1 MYTYFLSD
9 YISAMSSVDIRKLK
23 KITKA
28 EFIQLIS
35 LLISMFLVI
44 VTMILYQLK
53 RTQYYLIIN
62 ILFVL
67 ILYLIEAFIYI
78 LNNKRWNENNKDNKQ
93 KQINDYIERLKSLQ
107 MYSEKDILWLI
118 EQSKKY
124 YQEESHRF
132 SVGNMISSII
142 IPIIM
147 SYISLITQKTNFITA
162 TYIMLLL
169 IVAISVF
176 LGLYWFIYPKIY
188 KIFNRRKFIA
198 RDYENDLSYIL
209 LKMGRNNEK

>member
-44 VTMILYQLK
+44 VTMILYQIK
-53 RTQYYLIIN
+53 RTQFYFIIN
-62 ILFVL
+62 IIFVL
-67 ILYLIEAFIYI
+67 ILYIIEAYIYI

-132 SVGNMISSII
+132 SVGNIISSII

>member
-23 KITKA
+23 KITKVELA
-28 EFIQLIS
+28 QLIS

-78 LNNKRWNENNKDNKQ
+78 LNNKRWNENNKDNKP

-132 SVGNMISSII
+132 SIGNIISSII

>member
-78 LNNKRWNENNKDNKQ
+78 LNNKRWNENNKQ
-93 KQINDYIERLKSLQ
+93 KQINDYIERIKSLQ

-132 SVGNMISSII
+132 SVGNIISSII

>member
-23 KITKA
+23 KITKVELA
-28 EFIQLIS
+28 QLIS

-53 RTQYYLIIN
+53 RTQFYLIIN
-62 ILFVL
+62 IVFVL
-67 ILYLIEAFIYI
+67 VLYVIEAFIYI
-78 LNNKRWNENNKDNKQ
+78 LNNKRWKENNKDNKQ

-132 SVGNMISSII
+132 SVGNIISSII

>member
-23 KITKA
+23 KITKVELA
-28 EFIQLIS
+28 QLIS

-44 VTMILYQLK
+44 VTIILYQLK
-53 RTQYYLIIN
+53 RTQFYLIIN
-62 ILFVL
+62 IVFVL
-67 ILYLIEAFIYI
+67 VLYVIEAFIYI
-78 LNNKRWNENNKDNKQ
+78 LNNKRWKENNKDNKQ

-132 SVGNMISSII
+132 SVGNIISSTI
-142 IPIIM
+142 IPIII
-147 SYISLITQKTNFITA
+147 SYISLITQTADFITA

-169 IVAISVF
+169 VVTISIF
-176 LGLYWFIYPKIY
+176 LVIYWFIYPKIY

>member
-44 VTMILYQLK
+44 VTLILYQLK

-132 SVGNMISSII
+132 SVGNIISSII

>member
-78 LNNKRWNENNKDNKQ
+78 LNNKRWNENNKDNKP

-107 MYSEKDILWLI
+107 MYNEKDILWLI

-124 YQEESHRF
+124 YQEENHRF
-132 SVGNMISSII
+132 NIGNIISSII

-147 SYISLITQKTNFITA
+147 SYISLITQTADFITA

>member
-132 SVGNMISSII
+132 SVGNIISSII

>member
-78 LNNKRWNENNKDNKQ
+78 LNNKRWNENNKDNKP

-132 SVGNMISSII
+132 NIISSII

>member
-67 ILYLIEAFIYI
+67 ILYLIEAFNYI
-78 LNNKRWNENNKDNKQ
+78 LNNKRWNKNNKDNKQ

-132 SVGNMISSII
+132 SVGNIISSII

-209 LKMGRNNEK
+209 SKMGRNNEK

>member
-1 MYTYFLSD
+1 MYTYFSSD

-93 KQINDYIERLKSLQ
+93 KQINDYIERIKSLQ

-132 SVGNMISSII
+132 SVGNIISSII

>member
-35 LLISMFLVI
+35 LLISLFLVI

-93 KQINDYIERLKSLQ
+93 KQINDYIERIKSLQ

-132 SVGNMISSII
+132 SVGNIISSII

>member
-93 KQINDYIERLKSLQ
+93 KQINDYIERIKSLQ
-107 MYSEKDILWLI
+107 MYSEKDISWLI

-132 SVGNMISSII
+132 SVGNIISSII

>member
-23 KITKA
+23 KITKVELA
-28 EFIQLIS
+28 QLIS

-53 RTQYYLIIN
+53 RTQFYLIIN
-62 ILFVL
+62 IVFVL
-67 ILYLIEAFIYI
+67 VLYVIEAFIYI
-78 LNNKRWNENNKDNKQ
+78 LNNKRWKENNKDNKP

-118 EQSKKY
+118 EQSEKY

-132 SVGNMISSII
+132 SVGNIISSTI
-142 IPIIM
+142 IPIII
-147 SYISLITQKTNFITA
+147 SYISLITQTADFITA

-169 IVAISVF
+169 VVTISIF
-176 LGLYWFIYPKIY
+176 LVIYWFIYPKIY

-209 LKMGRNNEK
+209 LKMNRDNEK

>member
-53 RTQYYLIIN
+53 RTHYYLIIN

-132 SVGNMISSII
+132 SVGNIISSII

>member
-53 RTQYYLIIN
+53 WTQYYLIIN

-93 KQINDYIERLKSLQ
+93 KQINDYIERIKSLQ

-132 SVGNMISSII
+132 SVGNIISSII

>member
-23 KITKA
+23 KITKVELA
-28 EFIQLIS
+28 QLIS

-53 RTQYYLIIN
+53 RTQFYLIIN
-62 ILFVL
+62 IVFVL
-67 ILYLIEAFIYI
+67 VLYVIEAFIYI
-78 LNNKRWNENNKDNKQ
+78 LNNKRWKENNKDNKQ

-132 SVGNMISSII
+132 SVGNIISSTI
-142 IPIIM
+142 IPIII

-169 IVAISVF
+169 VVTISIF
-176 LGLYWFIYPKIY
+176 LVIYWFIYPKIY

-209 LKMGRNNEK
+209 LKMNRDNEK

>member
-9 YISAMSSVDIRKLK
+9 YISAISSVDIRKLK

-78 LNNKRWNENNKDNKQ
+78 LNNKRWNENNKDNKP

-132 SVGNMISSII
+132 SIGNIISSII

>member
-78 LNNKRWNENNKDNKQ
+78 LNNKRWNENNKDNKP

-132 SVGNMISSII
+132 SIGNIISSII

>member
-1 MYTYFLSD
+1 
-9 YISAMSSVDIRKLK
+9 
-23 KITKA
+23 
-28 EFIQLIS
+28 
-35 LLISMFLVI
+35 MFL
-44 VTMILYQLK
+44 YF
-53 RTQYYLIIN
+53 IIN
-62 ILFVL
+62 IIFIL
-67 ILYLIEAFIYI
+67 ILYIIEAYIYI
-78 LNNKRWNENNKDNKQ
+78 LKNKRWNENNKDNKQ

-132 SVGNMISSII
+132 SVGNIISSII

>member
-44 VTMILYQLK
+44 VTMILYQIK
-53 RTQYYLIIN
+53 RTQFYFIIN
-62 ILFVL
+62 IIFIL
-67 ILYLIEAFIYI
+67 ILYIIEAYIYI

-132 SVGNMISSII
+132 SVGNIISSII

>member
-9 YISAMSSVDIRKLK
+9 YISSMSSVDIRKLK
-23 KITKA
+23 KITKVELA
-28 EFIQLIS
+28 QLIS

-53 RTQYYLIIN
+53 RTQFYLIIN
-62 ILFVL
+62 IVFVL
-67 ILYLIEAFIYI
+67 VLYVIEAFIYI
-78 LNNKRWNENNKDNKQ
+78 LNNKRWKENNKDNKQ

-132 SVGNMISSII
+132 SVGNIISSTI
-142 IPIIM
+142 IPIII
-147 SYISLITQKTNFITA
+147 SYISLITQTADFITA

-169 IVAISVF
+169 VVTISIF
-176 LGLYWFIYPKIY
+176 LVIYWFIYPKIY

-209 LKMGRNNEK
+209 LKMNRDNEK

>member
-93 KQINDYIERLKSLQ
+93 KQINDYIERVKSLQ

-132 SVGNMISSII
+132 SVGNIISSII

>member
-132 SVGNMISSII
+132 SVGNIISSII

-169 IVAISVF
+169 IVSISVF

>member
-44 VTMILYQLK
+44 VTMILYQIK
-53 RTQYYLIIN
+53 RTQFYFIIN
-62 ILFVL
+62 IIFVL
-67 ILYLIEAFIYI
+67 ILYIIEAYIYI

-132 SVGNMISSII
+132 SVGNIISSII

-147 SYISLITQKTNFITA
+147 SYISLITQTADFITA

>member
-1 MYTYFLSD
+1 
-9 YISAMSSVDIRKLK
+9 MSSVDIRKLK

-132 SVGNMISSII
+132 SVGNIISSII

>member
-93 KQINDYIERLKSLQ
+93 KQINDYIERIKSLQ

-132 SVGNMISSII
+132 SVGNIISSII

>member
-28 EFIQLIS
+28 DFIQLIS

-44 VTMILYQLK
+44 VTMILYQIK
-53 RTQYYLIIN
+53 RTQFYFIIN
-62 ILFVL
+62 IIFIL
-67 ILYLIEAFIYI
+67 ILYIIEAYIYI

-132 SVGNMISSII
+132 SVGNIISSII

>member
-35 LLISMFLVI
+35 LLITMFLVI

-78 LNNKRWNENNKDNKQ
+78 LNNKGWNENNKDNKQ

-132 SVGNMISSII
+132 SVGNIISSII

>member
-23 KITKA
+23 KITKVELA
-28 EFIQLIS
+28 QLIS

-53 RTQYYLIIN
+53 RTQFYLIIN
-62 ILFVL
+62 IVFVL
-67 ILYLIEAFIYI
+67 VLYVIEAFIYI
-78 LNNKRWNENNKDNKQ
+78 LNNKRWKENNKDNKQ

-107 MYSEKDILWLI
+107 MYSETDILWLI

-132 SVGNMISSII
+132 SVGNIISSTI
-142 IPIIM
+142 IPIII
-147 SYISLITQKTNFITA
+147 SYISLITQTADFITA

-169 IVAISVF
+169 VVTISIF
-176 LGLYWFIYPKIY
+176 LVIYWFIYPKIY

>member
-28 EFIQLIS
+28 EFIQFIS

-78 LNNKRWNENNKDNKQ
+78 LNNKRWNENNKDNKP

-132 SVGNMISSII
+132 SIGNIISSII

>member
-23 KITKA
+23 KITKVELA
-28 EFIQLIS
+28 QLIS

-53 RTQYYLIIN
+53 RTQFYLIIN
-62 ILFVL
+62 IVFVL
-67 ILYLIEAFIYI
+67 VLYVIEAFIYI
-78 LNNKRWNENNKDNKQ
+78 LNNKRWKENNKDNKQ

-132 SVGNMISSII
+132 SVGNIISSTI
-142 IPIIM
+142 IPIII
-147 SYISLITQKTNFITA
+147 SYISLITQTADFITD

-169 IVAISVF
+169 VVTISIF
-176 LGLYWFIYPKIY
+176 LVIYWFIYPKIY

-209 LKMGRNNEK
+209 LKMNRDNEK

>member
-35 LLISMFLVI
+35 LLVSMFLVI

-132 SVGNMISSII
+132 SVGNIISSII

>member
-1 MYTYFLSD
+1 
-9 YISAMSSVDIRKLK
+9 MSSVDIRKLK

-78 LNNKRWNENNKDNKQ
+78 LNNKRWNENNKDNKP

-132 SVGNMISSII
+132 SIGNIISSII